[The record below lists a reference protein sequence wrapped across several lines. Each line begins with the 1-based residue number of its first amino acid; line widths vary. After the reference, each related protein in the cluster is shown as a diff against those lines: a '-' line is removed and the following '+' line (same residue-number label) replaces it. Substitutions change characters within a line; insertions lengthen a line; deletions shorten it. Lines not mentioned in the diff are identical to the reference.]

1 MGPFFFKTTTNAD
14 LKSLGINVCHVIL
27 LIPKTAKLYFYF
39 HRKEFR
45 RKKNNFLF
53 SLLNLMYDSF
63 TATTFRK
70 IFRKETLLNLPHQF
84 FVKTHFYSVFFC
96 TSNRFEIRSLPSL
109 FLLSL
114 YVPINYDF

>member
-1 MGPFFFKTTTNAD
+1 MRLQQPFFFKTTTNAD
-14 LKSLGINVCHVIL
+14 LKSLGINVCQVIL

-63 TATTFRK
+63 TATTF
-70 IFRKETLLNLPHQF
+70 
-84 FVKTHFYSVFFC
+84 
-96 TSNRFEIRSLPSL
+96 
-109 FLLSL
+109 
-114 YVPINYDF
+114 